1 MAQYRYVALNREGKR
16 IKDTLEAS
24 TLETARNSLRGF
36 GYTILE
42 INELGTLNKDID
54 LPFLGNPK
62 SKDMAVFCRQFVSI
76 LRAGVPVSTVLSML
90 GQQTENKKLQTAIRA
105 MQADVEKGT
114 TLAAAMRRHP
124 KIFTPMLVN
133 MIAAGEE
140 SGNLEKSF
148 EQMEIYFDKARKT
161 KAAVV
166 RASIYPCIL
175 LFVMVVVL
183 IVMMTRIIPKFMET
197 FEQIGT
203 ELPVPT
209 KIVMAISYWFVDW
222 WWLLLIVVVVLIIAG
237 VFFGRTNKGKHVYGT
252 ITRKLPVVKLLSVRS
267 ASATFCRTLSL
278 LLSSGI
284 NLTESLELTA
294 GNLRNIWFREAVQTV
309 RTLISRGWPLGNAI
323 QSTRVFPP
331 MVSNMVSIGE
341 ESGDLQNMLDKCAD
355 YYDDEVEQATQRL
368 LALMEPAMLIIM
380 AFFVLMIVLAIF
392 LPMLNMTQAY
402 DQYLS

>member
-1 MAQYRYVALNREGKR
+1 MPQYRYVALNREGKR
-16 IKDTLEAS
+16 IKDTVEAS
-24 TLETARNSLRGF
+24 TLDTARNSLRGF

-42 INELGTLNKDID
+42 INELGTLNKDND

-90 GQQTENKKLQTAIRA
+90 SQQTENKKLRDAVRA
-105 MQADVEKGT
+105 MQGDVEKGMS
-114 TLAAAMRRHP
+114 LAAAMRRHP
-124 KIFTPMLVN
+124 RIFSPMLVN

-140 SGNLEKSF
+140 SGNLERSF

-161 KAAVV
+161 RAAVI

-175 LFVMVVVL
+175 IFVMIVVL

-197 FEQIGT
+197 FDEIGM

-222 WWLLLIVVVVLIIAG
+222 WWLLIIVIVVLIVAG
-237 VFFGRTNKGKHVYGT
+237 VIFGRTDKGKHFYGL
-252 ITRKLPVVKLLSVRS
+252 ITRKLPIVKLLTVRS

-294 GNLRNIWFREAVQTV
+294 SNMRNIWFREAVQTV
-309 RTLISRGWPLGNAI
+309 RSLISQGWGLGNSI
-323 QSTRVFPP
+323 QSTRLFPP

-355 YYDDEVEQATQRL
+355 YYDDEVQQATERL
-368 LALMEPAMLIIM
+368 MALMEPAMLIIM

-392 LPMLNMTQAY
+392 LPMLNMTQMY
-402 DQYLS
+402 DQYL

>member
-1 MAQYRYVALNREGKR
+1 MPQYRYVALNREGKR
-16 IKDTLEAS
+16 IKDTVEAS
-24 TLETARNSLRGF
+24 TLDTARNSLRGF

-90 GQQTENKKLQTAIRA
+90 SQQTENKKLRDAIRA
-105 MQADVEKGT
+105 MQGDVEKGMS
-114 TLAAAMRRHP
+114 LAAAMRRHP
-124 KIFTPMLVN
+124 RIFSPMLVN

-140 SGNLEKSF
+140 SGNLERSF

-161 KAAVV
+161 RAAVI

-175 LFVMVVVL
+175 IFVMIVVL

-197 FEQIGT
+197 FDEIGM

-222 WWLLLIVVVVLIIAG
+222 WWLLIIVIVVLIVAG
-237 VFFGRTNKGKHVYGT
+237 VIFGRTDKGKHFYGLL
-252 ITRKLPVVKLLSVRS
+252 TRKLPIVKLLTVRS

-294 GNLRNIWFREAVQTV
+294 SNMRNIWFREAVQTV
-309 RTLISRGWPLGNAI
+309 RSLISQGWGLGNSI
-323 QSTRVFPP
+323 QSTRLFPP

-355 YYDDEVEQATQRL
+355 YYDDEVQQATERL
-368 LALMEPAMLIIM
+368 MALMEPAMLIIM

-392 LPMLNMTQAY
+392 LPMLNMTQMY
-402 DQYLS
+402 DQYL

>member
-1 MAQYRYVALNREGKR
+1 MPQYRYVALNREGKR
-16 IKDTLEAS
+16 IKDTVEAS
-24 TLETARNSLRGF
+24 TLDTARNSLRGF

-90 GQQTENKKLQTAIRA
+90 SQQTENKKLRDAVRA
-105 MQADVEKGT
+105 MQGDVEKGMS
-114 TLAAAMRRHP
+114 LAAAMRRHP
-124 KIFTPMLVN
+124 RIFSPMLVN

-140 SGNLEKSF
+140 SGNLERSF

-161 KAAVV
+161 RAAVI

-175 LFVMVVVL
+175 IFVMIVVL

-197 FEQIGT
+197 FDEIGM

-222 WWLLLIVVVVLIIAG
+222 WWLLIIVIVVLIVAG
-237 VFFGRTNKGKHVYGT
+237 VIFGRTDKGKHFYGLL
-252 ITRKLPVVKLLSVRS
+252 TRKLPVVKLLTVRS

-294 GNLRNIWFREAVQTV
+294 SNMRNIWFREAVQTV
-309 RTLISRGWPLGNAI
+309 RSLISQGWGLGNSI
-323 QSTRVFPP
+323 QSTRLFPP

-355 YYDDEVEQATQRL
+355 YYDDEVQQATERL
-368 LALMEPAMLIIM
+368 MALMEPAMLLIM

-392 LPMLNMTQAY
+392 LPMLNMTQMY
-402 DQYLS
+402 DQYL

>member
-1 MAQYRYVALNREGKR
+1 MPQYRYVALNREGKR
-16 IKDTLEAS
+16 IKDTVEAS
-24 TLETARNSLRGF
+24 TLDTARNSLRGF

-90 GQQTENKKLQTAIRA
+90 SQQTENKKLRDAVRA
-105 MQADVEKGT
+105 MQGDVEKGMS
-114 TLAAAMRRHP
+114 LAAAMRRHP
-124 KIFTPMLVN
+124 RIFSPMLVN

-140 SGNLEKSF
+140 SGNLERSF

-161 KAAVV
+161 RAAVI

-175 LFVMVVVL
+175 IFVMIVVL

-197 FEQIGT
+197 FDEIGM

-222 WWLLLIVVVVLIIAG
+222 WWLLIIVIVVLIVAG
-237 VFFGRTNKGKHVYGT
+237 VIFGRTDKGKHFYGLL
-252 ITRKLPVVKLLSVRS
+252 TRKLPIVKLLTVRS

-294 GNLRNIWFREAVQTV
+294 SNMRNIWFREAVQTV
-309 RTLISRGWPLGNAI
+309 RSLISQGWGLGNSI
-323 QSTRVFPP
+323 QSTRLFPP

-355 YYDDEVEQATQRL
+355 YYDDEVQQATERL
-368 LALMEPAMLIIM
+368 MALMEPAMLIIM

-392 LPMLNMTQAY
+392 LPMLNMTQMY
-402 DQYLS
+402 DQYL